1 MRLKHKGHK
10 VIREKHQDMVR
21 RDLAIGSESAEKYL
35 KHISNLRSAIWS
47 KSIRIETTHD
57 IQFDIG
63 NSWLS
68 LRTIS

>member
-1 MRLKHKGHK
+1 

-21 RDLAIGSESAEKYL
+21 RDLAIGSESAEKYREN
-35 KHISNLRSAIWS
+35 IRNLRSAIWS
-47 KSIRIETTHD
+47 KSIRIEMTQD

-63 NSWLS
+63 NSWPS